1 MVSIFGADIMSS
13 GEKVKLR
20 FYNSFA
26 GKGEG
31 SSGRRRQI
39 VADPGLCGFTMGQ

>member
-1 MVSIFGADIMSS
+1 MSS

-31 SSGRRRQI
+31 SSGRLR
-39 VADPGLCGFTMGQ
+39 